1 MEESSFSNSLGV
13 LGLPRSHTMKEYL
26 SQNCKPHFSN
36 FGPTQLVVTGGP
48 NSKQAY
54 TPKPTNNEL
63 TLTDVPRCTQSLDA
77 GEQKRREFR
86 C

>member
-1 MEESSFSNSLGV
+1 LKSFAFLAEMEESSFSNSFGV
-13 LGLPRSHTMKEYL
+13 FGLPRPNTMKEYL

-54 TPKPTNNEL
+54 TPKNH
-63 TLTDVPRCTQSLDA
+63 Q
-77 GEQKRREFR
+77 Q
-86 C
+86 